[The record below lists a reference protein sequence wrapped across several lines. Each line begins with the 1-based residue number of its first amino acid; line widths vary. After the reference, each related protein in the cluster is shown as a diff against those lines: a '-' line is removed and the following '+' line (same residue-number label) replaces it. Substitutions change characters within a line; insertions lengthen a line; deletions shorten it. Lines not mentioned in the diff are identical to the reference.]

1 MTKLKKLKVALLVIL
16 FLGSLVF
23 FGFYK
28 NRSIEK
34 SVSVLA
40 EPTLPT
46 IMLSFDGHDMN
57 ELSGYVGKM
66 DVGYMRENILPVDEG
81 RKILFTLDTAGS
93 KVQEINFEIRTLD
106 NSRQIESMDI
116 TEYVQNGNKISAEIP
131 VMNLVNNDEEYLLIF
146 HLNVDGRPV
155 NYYTRI
161 ICSPRSAVDE
171 CIDFAMAFHN
181 YTMDPEKVE
190 ELKTYMETDRSRDNN
205 TLQNVTIK
213 SSLKQLSWGD
223 LDFVQEGDIYMEVSE
238 VGTTACEITFYYDI
252 VRQGDESIETT
263 EVKEFYRVRKGEDRV
278 YLLDFERT
286 LNEEFSMSGFQ
297 GDDNIIKLGI
307 VNPNVNYKYN
317 DIGTICAF
325 EQAGDLYIYAEDD
338 NTITKVFSFKG
349 TSNRDSYKNYKIK
362 VLTIDGTGMMD
373 FLVYG
378 YMAAGDREGQV
389 GISLYHYDE
398 TSEEIEERI
407 HISSDR
413 CASVFSA
420 DLGNLFYENT
430 SDEVFILIDGVL
442 EKININSGDI
452 EEVLVGLVPDRYSVS
467 ESGRFIAYVEKDVH
481 NIIHVLDLNTGDSKD
496 IVSPSG
502 SVLIPLLF
510 MQEDF
515 VYGVAEA
522 NDMAMYEGDG
532 IPMYSVKIVDAANPV
547 DGILKDYDKPG
558 FYVTKVTVDGYTLY
572 LDRIRMYEDGQYQ
585 EEKQDTIMNSQGEDM
600 NKVRIALSQD
610 EIKQM
615 VVSLVLQ
622 SRDEE
627 RPRIRRTV
635 SSIVDSSPTEVSIS
649 KENFLDC
656 YYTYRGSETLLAA
669 SEPVDAIKLAYE
681 KMGQV
686 ADGTGRT
693 IWKRGRSAYKNNIYV
708 KVGSSDIDSGNSA
721 KCLSAMLDLEGENIQ
736 VQSLLERGKKPYEI
750 LKSTLKDKKV
760 LDLTGVS
767 TEQVMYYIS
776 KGTPVYTMLG
786 KDNPVLL
793 IGYDNFNFSY
803 FDPESS
809 SVKKIG
815 QEDAATLCEQGLN
828 VFVTYLR

>member
-1 MTKLKKLKVALLVIL
+1 MTKLKKLKIAIFIIL
-16 FLGSLVF
+16 FLGALVF

-28 NRSIEK
+28 NRSFEK

-40 EPTLPT
+40 ESTLPT
-46 IMLSFDGHDMN
+46 IMLSYDGHDMN

-66 DVGYMRENILPVDEG
+66 DVGYMRENILPVDDR
-81 RKILFTLDTAGS
+81 RKVSFTLDTAGS
-93 KVQEINFEIRTLD
+93 KVGDVEFEIRTLD
-106 NSRQIESMDI
+106 NARQIESMKIEDY
-116 TEYVQNGNKISAEIP
+116 TQNGNTISAAIP
-131 VMNLVNNDEEYLLIF
+131 VMNLVNDDEEYLLIF
-146 HLNVDGRPV
+146 HVEVDGKTV

-171 CIDFAMAFHN
+171 CIDFAMTFHN
-181 YTMDPEKVE
+181 YTMDSEKVE
-190 ELKTYMETDRSRDNN
+190 ELKTYMETDRSADNN
-205 TLQNVTIK
+205 SLQDVTIK

-223 LDFVQEGDIYMEVSE
+223 LDFVQDGDIYMEVSE
-238 VGTTACEITFYYDI
+238 VSTAACEITFYYDI
-252 VRQGDESIETT
+252 VRQGEESIETI

-286 LNEEFSMSGFQ
+286 LSERFSMSGFQ
-297 GDDNIIKLGI
+297 GTDNVIKLGI

-349 TSNRDSYKNYKIK
+349 TKNRNSYKKHKIK

-407 HISSDR
+407 HIKSDR
-413 CASVFSA
+413 CASVLAA
-420 DLGNLFYENT
+420 DLGDLFYENT
-430 SDEVFILIDGVL
+430 EDEVFILIDGVL
-442 EKININSGDI
+442 EKININTGEI
-452 EEVLVGLVPDRYSVS
+452 EELLTGLVPERYSVS
-467 ESGRFIAYVEKDVH
+467 ESGRFIAYIDKGVH
-481 NIIHVLDLNTGDSKD
+481 NVIHVLDLNSEESED
-496 IVSPSG
+496 IVAPSG
-502 SVLIPLLF
+502 SVLLPLLF

-515 VYGVAEA
+515 VYGTAEA

-532 IPMYSVKIVDAANPV
+532 IPMYSVKIVEGDNPV
-547 DGILKDYDKPG
+547 DGILKNYDKPG
-558 FYVTKVTVDGYTLY
+558 YYVTNVMQDGYTLY

-585 EEKQDTIMNSQGEDM
+585 AEKQDTIMNSQGEDM
-600 NKVRIALSQD
+600 NKVRIALAQD
-610 EIKQM
+610 EIKQL

-627 RPRIRRTV
+627 RPNIRRTV
-635 SSIVDSSPTEVSIS
+635 SSIVDADPTEIEIS
-649 KENFLDC
+649 KENFEDC
-656 YYTYRGSETLLAA
+656 FYTYRGSEALLAA
-669 SEPVDAIKLAYE
+669 SKPVDAIKLAYE

-686 ADGTGRT
+686 VDSTGTT
-693 IWKRGRSAYKNNIYV
+693 IWKRGRAAYKNNIYV
-708 KVGSSDIDSGNSA
+708 KIGSSDIDSGNSA
-721 KCLSAMLDLEGENIQ
+721 KCLSAILDLEGENIQ
-736 VQSLLERGKKPYEI
+736 VESLLERGKKPAEI
-750 LKSTLKDKKV
+750 LSSTLKDKKV
-760 LDLTGVS
+760 FDLTGAS
-767 TEQVMYYIS
+767 AEQAMYYIS

-803 FDPESS
+803 FDPSTA

-815 QEDAATLCEQGLN
+815 QEDAAKLCEEGLN
-828 VFVTYLR
+828 VFVAYLR